1 MQISVRKE
9 SRMKKFLVLYQSTVS
24 ASEQM
29 KNATPEQAKAGM
41 DAWMSWAGRAGSGI
55 VDMGSPVAGAA
66 TLNGPGRVGQ
76 VASGNSQI
84 GGYSI
89 LQAESQDALLEL
101 MQNHPHFRA
110 PGASIEV
117 LEFLP
122 MPGM

>member
-1 MQISVRKE
+1 
-9 SRMKKFLVLYQSTVS
+9 MKKFLVLYQSTVP

-29 KNATPEQAKAGM
+29 TNATPEQAKAGM
-41 DAWMSWAGRAGSGI
+41 EAWMSWAGRAGSGI
-55 VDMGSPVAGAA
+55 VDMGSPVATA
-66 TLNGPGRVGQ
+66 TRLNGAGPIAG
-76 VASGNSQI
+76 GNSQV

-89 LQAESQDALLEL
+89 LQAESKDALREL
-101 MQNHPHFRA
+101 LNNHPHFMS